1 MNNPALEEFLRQN
14 PRGQPVDYYAQAPE
28 GGYVRKPYMAGII
41 HSMTITRGSE
51 RDTEVNIIRG
61 GEPQPSS
68 DVRHCTQGMYSVVHL
83 MVYCPVFRGEMTFIE
98 NTVLRLLEDLGW
110 DPEEP
115 RVGAALHILGDPEF
129 LNAMTS
135 IIHRRRIP
143 FSSVRLPRDPELA
156 LEALDHAFKN
166 VTHAVEFTAR
176 DGFSNQSCVTSTF
189 AQTAWTHGVSYLKF
203 ALTT

>member
-14 PRGQPVDYYAQAPE
+14 PPRPVEYYAQAPE
-28 GGYVRKPYMAGII
+28 GGYVRKPFMIGTI
-41 HSMTITRGSE
+41 HSMTITRGGDRDSE
-51 RDTEVNIIRG
+51 INVTRG
-61 GEPQPSS
+61 GEPMPSS

-83 MVYCPVFRGEMTFIE
+83 MVYCPVFRGEMIYIE
-98 NTVLRLLEDLGW
+98 NTVLKLLEDLGW

-115 RVGAALHILGDPEF
+115 RVGAALHVMGDPEF
-129 LNAMTS
+129 INAMTS
-135 IIHRRRIP
+135 LIHRRRIP
-143 FSSVRLPRDPELA
+143 FSSVRLPRDPDLA
-156 LEALDHAFKN
+156 FEALDHAFKQ

-176 DGFSNQSCVTSTF
+176 DNFNNPSALASTF

>member
-14 PRGQPVDYYAQAPE
+14 PRGQPIDYYAQAPE
-28 GGYVRKPYMAGII
+28 GGYVRMGTI
-41 HSMTITRGSE
+41 HSMTFTREGECASSIT
-51 RDTEVNIIRG
+51 RG
-61 GEPQPSS
+61 GEPMPSS

-83 MVYCPVFRGEMTFIE
+83 MVYCPVFRGEMIYIE
-98 NTVLRLLEDLGW
+98 NTVLKLLEDLGW

-115 RVGAALHILGDPEF
+115 RVGAALHVMGDPEF
-129 LNAMTS
+129 INAMTS
-135 IIHRRRIP
+135 LIHRRRIP
-143 FSSVRLPRDPELA
+143 FSSVRLPRDPDLA
-156 LEALDHAFKN
+156 FEALDHAFKQ

-176 DGFSNQSCVTSTF
+176 DNFTNPSALASTF

>member
-14 PRGQPVDYYAQAPE
+14 PRGQPIDYYAQAPE
-28 GGYVRKPYMAGII
+28 GGYVRMGTI
-41 HSMTITRGSE
+41 HSMTFTREGECSSSIT
-51 RDTEVNIIRG
+51 RG
-61 GEPQPSS
+61 GEPMPSS

-83 MVYCPVFRGEMTFIE
+83 MVYCPVFRGEMIYIE
-98 NTVLRLLEDLGW
+98 NTVLKLLEDLGW

-115 RVGAALHILGDPEF
+115 RVGAALHVMGDPEF
-129 LNAMTS
+129 INAMTS
-135 IIHRRRIP
+135 LIHRRRIP
-143 FSSVRLPRDPELA
+143 FSSVRLPRDPDLA
-156 LEALDHAFKN
+156 FEALDHAFKQ

-176 DGFSNQSCVTSTF
+176 DNFNNPSALASTF